1 MRFTTRR
8 EVLVLLG
15 KTLLALPVALALW
28 YFASPFLN
36 EMAAHVAKTP
46 IAVLSDSKVGTPV
59 MRGRSVRFPI
69 TIYAPY
75 QVGRARAP
83 ATTEV
88 DVNPSIYTFGLAL
101 FLALSV
107 AAPASRRT
115 APIVVG
121 VIALS
126 LVPAW
131 GVTFDVLKQ
140 LALAREL
147 EPYLAFPIFMREGI
161 GLAYQVGALLLPTLV
176 PVALWFGLNQRR
188 EAKTAA

>member
-8 EVLVLLG
+8 EVLALLA
-15 KTLLALPVALALW
+15 KTLLALPVTLAAW
-28 YFASPFLN
+28 YFTSPFLN

-46 IAVLSDSKVGTPV
+46 IVVLSGGKVGAIA
-59 MRGRSVRFPI
+59 MRDREARFDV
-69 TIYAPY
+69 TLYAPY
-75 QVGRARAP
+75 EIGRTRPP

-88 DVNPSIYTFGLAL
+88 EVNPSIYTFGLAL

-107 AAPASRRT
+107 AARDSRRA
-115 APIVVG
+115 APVTVG
-121 VIALS
+121 VIALM

-140 LALAREL
+140 LALAPEL
-147 EPYLAFPIFMREGI
+147 EHYLGFSTFAREGI

-176 PVALWFGLNQRR
+176 PIGLWLGLSHRFER
-188 EAKTAA
+188 AA